1 MRLSNGITKN
11 NVFST
16 FVKYIR
22 VLTQTFSNWCD
33 VHSFRI
39 AFVIFVE
46 PRTSFLSSILNP
58 RKFTLSHRIYISSA
72 LLLHLFLKKSYTNRE
87 DLGRW
92 VPKMT
97 MQYLSIMSKWKIFH
111 ICGTRFHLYWRISV
125 IKLQKDLN
133 NNSPHLG
140 YRLHSK

>member
-16 FVKYIR
+16 LLKYIR

-58 RKFTLSHRIYISSA
+58 RKFTLSHPIY
-72 LLLHLFLKKSYTNRE
+72 LLCIILYLFLKVIHKPRGLVRWLGKMGSQNDHAIFVDNVQVENIPYLRNEISSLLKNFSYKT
-87 DLGRW
+87 
-92 VPKMT
+92 
-97 MQYLSIMSKWKIFH
+97 SKGFE
-111 ICGTRFHLYWRISV
+111 
-125 IKLQKDLN
+125 Q
-133 NNSPHLG
+133 
-140 YRLHSK
+140 

>member
-11 NVFST
+11 IVFST
-16 FVKYIR
+16 FLKYIR

-87 DLGRW
+87 DLLGDYW
-92 VPKMT
+92 LGKMGS
-97 MQYLSIMSKWKIFH
+97 QNDHAIFVDNVHVENIPYLRNEISSLLKNFSYKTSKWFEK
-111 ICGTRFHLYWRISV
+111 
-125 IKLQKDLN
+125 
-133 NNSPHLG
+133 
-140 YRLHSK
+140 